1 MAGIRTE
8 NKIYEVGIYCRLSRT
23 MARITRV
30 RALRHKI
37 HPHGLCEKAGMAFSK
52 NVC

>member
-8 NKIYEVGIYCRLSRT
+8 NKIYGSRHLLPLNQRT

-30 RALRHKI
+30 RALRHKEI
-37 HPHGLCEKAGMAFSK
+37 RPHGLCEKAGDGI
-52 NVC
+52 